1 MCLGQFKLERSM
13 TMQKQQLT
21 LEQAREN
28 CGYSIEQVSQITGIP
43 ADTIKQC
50 EANGIK
56 AEAFH
61 VHVLLALYKVDLSH
75 INLNSTHTDEVI
87 ITNLNLAFTCAK
99 HRRELELK
107 YFSDGV
113 SVTDSHLLNEVEQLL
128 NQSYLAGAASE
139 SDSYPWSNQS
149 AFGYMILVAEQVG
162 LSEGETQRL
171 VRAMHTLFDQVTL
184 GEAAQHYCKSSY

>member
-1 MCLGQFKLERSM
+1 M

-21 LEQAREN
+21 LEQARHN
-28 CGYSIEQVSQITGIP
+28 SGYSIDQVSQLTGIP
-43 ADTIKQC
+43 AETVKQC

-61 VHVLLALYKVDLSH
+61 VHVLLALYKIDLSH
-75 INLNSTHTDEVI
+75 INLNSTHIDEVI
-87 ITNLNLAFTCAK
+87 ITDQNLAFTCAK

-113 SVTDSHLLNEVEQLL
+113 TETECKLLNEVEELL
-128 NQSYLAGAASE
+128 NRSYLAGAAAE
-139 SDSYPWSNQS
+139 PDSYPWSNQS
-149 AFGYMILVAEQVG
+149 AFGYMILAAEQVG

-171 VRAMHTLFDQVTL
+171 VRAIHTLFDRVTL
-184 GEAAQHYCKSSY
+184 DEATQHYCKSSY